1 MRAFLAVMSSLAI
14 VLAAGCST
22 NKSQPQSSTVY
33 VPEPAAP
40 SSSEPASM
48 TTNTPPSPTVQ
59 PIVDAPANAQSITI
73 SKVVW
78 DNFQAYLAKVGR
90 VGDGFYAVTE
100 DGSGGGSWA
109 CGEALCLGNFDGQG
123 AALKSCADANAGKTC
138 IIFAR
143 DNKIRMK
150 YTVAE

>member
-1 MRAFLAVMSSLAI
+1 MRAFLVVMSGLALA
-14 VLAAGCST
+14 LAAGCS
-22 NKSQPQSSTVY
+22 NKSQPQSPTVY
-33 VPEPAAP
+33 VPEPAQP
-40 SSSEPASM
+40 SSSEPATM
-48 TTNTPPSPTVQ
+48 TSTTPPVPAVQ
-59 PIVDAPANAQSITI
+59 PVVDAPANAPSITI

-109 CGEALCLGNFDGQG
+109 CGEALCLGNFDAQG
-123 AALKSCADANAGKTC
+123 AALKSCSDANAGKTC
-138 IIFAR
+138 IIFAK